1 MKSGEKKGKG
11 KIVKTVLLVI
21 AVFFLLQWLFIG
33 WRYNYGPFK
42 TLSQVRLGGLSGNA
56 EEYSFDKI
64 MPMENSPLQGKTV
77 LFLGSSVTNGA
88 AALHDSIPEY
98 FAARMGCTAIKEAVD
113 GTTLVDDKSNSY
125 ISRMK
130 ANISANAEIKL
141 VVCQLSTNDASQ
153 EKPLGEISA
162 SQNLDDFDTGT
173 ITGAMEYIIAY
184 AKDTWGC
191 PVVFYTNARYD
202 SENYAAMVERVH
214 ELEEKWGIGVL
225 DLWSSE
231 DFNNITAEQR
241 ALYMYD
247 TIHPLRAGYRDWW
260 GPELEKQLCAYLGA

>member
-11 KIVKTVLLVI
+11 KIVKIVLLVI
-21 AVFFLLQWLFIG
+21 AAFLLVQWLFIG
-33 WRYNYGPFK
+33 WKYSFGPFK
-42 TLSQVRLGGLSGNA
+42 ALGQVRRAGLPGNA
-56 EEYSFDKI
+56 ETYSFDAI
-64 MPMENSPLQGKTV
+64 EPMENSPLQGKTV

-88 AALHDSIPEY
+88 AALYDSIPEY
-98 FAARMGCTAIKEAVD
+98 FSARMGCTAIKEAVD

-125 ISRMK
+125 ISRLK
-130 ANISANAEIKL
+130 ANVSADAEIEL

-153 EKPLGEISA
+153 EKPLGEISE
-162 SQNLDDFDTGT
+162 SQNPDDFDTGT

-184 AKDTWGC
+184 AADTWDC

-202 SENYAAMVERVH
+202 SDAYAAMVARVH

-225 DLWSSE
+225 DLWT
-231 DFNNITAEQR
+231 DDAFNAITDEQR

-260 GPELEKQLCAYLGA
+260 GPELEKHLCAYLGA

>member
-1 MKSGEKKGKG
+1 MKSGAKKGKG
-11 KIVKTVLLVI
+11 KTVKIVLLVV
-21 AVFFLLQWLFIG
+21 AVFLLMQWLFIG
-33 WRYNYGPFK
+33 WKYCFGPFK
-42 TLSQVRLGGLSGNA
+42 ALGQVRRGALPGNA
-56 EEYSFDKI
+56 AEYSFDKI
-64 MPMENSPLQGKTV
+64 EPIEDSPLQGKTV

-88 AALHDSIPEY
+88 AALYDSIPEY
-98 FAARMGCTAIKEAVD
+98 FAARMGCTPIKEAVD

-125 ISRMK
+125 ISRLK
-130 ANISANAEIKL
+130 ANVSTDAEIEL
-141 VVCQLSTNDASQ
+141 VICQLSTNDASQ

-162 SQNLDDFDTGT
+162 SQNLSDFDTST
-173 ITGAMEYIIAY
+173 VTGAMEYIIAY
-184 AKDTWGC
+184 AKSTWGC

-225 DLWSSE
+225 DLWSGDE
-231 DFNNITAEQR
+231 FNAIAGEQR

-247 TIHPLRAGYRDWW
+247 NIHPLRAGYRDWW